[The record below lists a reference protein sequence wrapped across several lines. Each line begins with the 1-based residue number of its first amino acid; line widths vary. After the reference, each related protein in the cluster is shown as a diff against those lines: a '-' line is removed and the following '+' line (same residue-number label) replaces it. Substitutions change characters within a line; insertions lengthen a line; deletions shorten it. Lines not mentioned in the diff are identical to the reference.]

1 MADSTSLNA
10 TNTSPKI
17 LIMGAGAIGAYFG
30 AKLARLYPTWFV
42 ARGAHLE
49 AMKQHGIRIN
59 SIHGD
64 MLEHPN
70 YVEDPSTLDTSFDL
84 IIFSVKSYDT
94 PKAIEQIRP
103 VVSDKTIILSLQN
116 GIENVGQLNEAF
128 SPEQVIPATANIG
141 VMVTE
146 PGLVEHSAY
155 GLVTFGTTAT
165 NTNKQAID
173 QIYNWMQSAEINIK
187 ISERMTET
195 IWKKFTWNSV
205 FNMTTGLLNITTDQ
219 LWGEDSEEI
228 PPICRM
234 LFKEIQEAARL
245 RDGIELEDDYLQA
258 IVDRTRSMGAFKTS
272 TYQDRQKGKPLE
284 YEAFTGAI
292 VRIGQRYNKQFPNYE
307 MLHEM
312 YKIISRTG

>member
-1 MADSTSLNA
+1 
-10 TNTSPKI
+10 
-17 LIMGAGAIGAYFG
+17 MGAGAIGAYFG
-30 AKLARLYPTWFV
+30 ARLARLYSTWFV
-42 ARGAHLE
+42 ARGAHLQT
-49 AMKQHGIRIN
+49 MQQHGIRIS

-64 MLEHPN
+64 MHEYPGC
-70 YVEDPSTLDTSFDL
+70 VEDPSTLDGSFDL

-103 VVSDKTIILSLQN
+103 VVSDHTIILSLQN
-116 GIENVGQLNEAF
+116 GIENVGQLNQAF
-128 SPEQVIPATANIG
+128 DPDQVIPATANIG

-146 PGLVEHSAY
+146 PGVVEHSAY
-155 GLVTFGTTAT
+155 GLVTVGTTED
-165 NTNKQAID
+165 NTNERAIN
-173 QIYNWMQSAEINIK
+173 QIYHWMRSAEIDIK
-187 ISERMTET
+187 ISEQMTET

-205 FNMTTGLLNITTDQ
+205 FNMTTGLLNVTTDQ
-219 LWGEDSEEI
+219 LWVADENI

-234 LFKEIQEAARL
+234 LFEELQEAARL

-258 IVDRTRSMGAFKTS
+258 IVDRTRGMGAFKTS

-292 VRIGQRYNKQFPNYE
+292 VRIGRRYNQRFPHYE

-312 YKIISRTG
+312 YKIISGAQ